1 MNQDDDLIVK
11 PTTRITPDS
20 NVSLIDTSMGDERSY
35 LDNYDS
41 YDSYIYGDA
50 DATVECRAA
59 RRKSRD
65 PEVREAAFDWEA
77 RHPDYSDNPWLS
89 DRCISLIQGGC
100 DRVLAIQMGRV
111 RDRVDLDRLRAVI
124 CPHE

>member
-35 LDNYDS
+35 LDNYAS

-50 DATVECRAA
+50 DATVPFEGSGQRTHAAIPGSELVLLEDAPHGCNVSHAEAFNRALL
-59 RRKSRD
+59 
-65 PEVREAAFDWEA
+65 AF
-77 RHPDYSDNPWLS
+77 L
-89 DRCISLIQGGC
+89 
-100 DRVLAIQMGRV
+100 GRTG
-111 RDRVDLDRLRAVI
+111 
-124 CPHE
+124 

>member
-20 NVSLIDTSMGDERSY
+20 NVSLIDPNMGDERSY

-50 DATVECRAA
+50 DATVEDTIETMTVYDPTLSVTRISIYLAMT
-59 RRKSRD
+59 KSSI
-65 PEVREAAFDWEA
+65 AM
-77 RHPDYSDNPWLS
+77 
-89 DRCISLIQGGC
+89 LI
-100 DRVLAIQMGRV
+100 RVKRV
-111 RDRVDLDRLRAVI
+111 KKPVKLD
-124 CPHE
+124 